1 MKFAKLVKDDWREQE
16 GNSGRPNDLAPG
28 VPCYE
33 TPAKDMDVMKV
44 SVNRL
49 APAFLLLGMSL
60 HAAESPVTNTVLS
73 QSRDLVARGSLDDA
87 VALLEKSLE
96 NAPEADLPS
105 IIDQLRKFYLAAIN
119 ENRKSGRYEQADHY
133 AHNLK
138 VMDSAAQVSAESSD
152 SNALTT
158 PGQSPEPEPV
168 PSAAPAPAI
177 PRVRRADPQDSL
189 APPVAQAEKSSTIST
204 ANRLATPV
212 ASEPARSPQPNVQQ
226 FDVAEAD
233 EAFNKKQY
241 DAAGNIYGRLYTSGK
256 LPDSRR
262 SHLAY
267 CRAAD
272 LVARINQNPKSADEW
287 TRIETDLKGI
297 LAIQPDFWFAEYL
310 RDLVN
315 ERSGRALSANG
326 KSGNAGT
333 QLASNDSST
342 GLISRAARQIGSINI
357 NPLKR

>member
-1 MKFAKLVKDDWREQE
+1 
-16 GNSGRPNDLAPG
+16 
-28 VPCYE
+28 
-33 TPAKDMDVMKV
+33 MKV
-44 SVNRL
+44 SVSRL
-49 APAFLLLGMSL
+49 APAFVLIGMSL
-60 HAAESPVTNTVLS
+60 HAAESPTTNTVLS

-96 NAPEADLPS
+96 NTPEADLPS
-105 IIDQLRKFYLAAIN
+105 IVDQLRKFYLVAIN
-119 ENRKSGRYEQADHY
+119 ENRKSGRYEQAEHY

-138 VMDSAAQVSAESSD
+138 VMDSAAQIPADTSGGIAPVAADRTDTKSGSLPAGSQAVS
-152 SNALTT
+152 
-158 PGQSPEPEPV
+158 
-168 PSAAPAPAI
+168 I
-177 PRVRRADPQDSL
+177 PKVRRADPQQSL
-189 APPVAQAEKSSTIST
+189 APPVAQTEKASTVPA
-204 ANRLATPV
+204 ANRLATPLE
-212 ASEPARSPQPNVQQ
+212 AEPASSPQAKVQQ

-267 CRAAD
+267 CKSAD
-272 LVARINQNPKSADEW
+272 LVARINQNPKSAEEW
-287 TRIETDLKGI
+287 TRIEADLKGI

-326 KSGNAGT
+326 KSGNAST
-333 QLASNDSST
+333 QLASNDGST